1 MIPCP
6 ICRRSSRGFWFYPKL
21 LSTGGPALT
30 ACSSKHL
37 DLAIKMIDPT
47 EYERE
52 AIAHGGVQAGEY
64 LEALGKTDLATMTT
78 EEWDAFIEVV
88 CTGYVERLGEI
99 AEHLAAASA
108 KMKGKVTAADI
119 PY

>member
-1 MIPCP
+1 MKPCP
-6 ICRRSSRGFWFYPKL
+6 ICRRSSRGYFYLPKL
-21 LSTGGPALT
+21 LGKGGPAIT
-30 ACSSKHL
+30 ACSNKHL
-37 DLAIKMIDPT
+37 ELAIKMIDPT

-78 EEWDAFIEVV
+78 DEWDAFVEVIV
-88 CTGYVERLGEI
+88 TGYVERLGEI

>member
-1 MIPCP
+1 
-6 ICRRSSRGFWFYPKL
+6 
-21 LSTGGPALT
+21 
-30 ACSSKHL
+30 
-37 DLAIKMIDPT
+37 MIDPT

-64 LEALGKTDLATMTT
+64 LEALGKTDLATMT
-78 EEWDAFIEVV
+78 EQEWDAFIEVV

-99 AEHLAAASA
+99 AVGLAAAST
-108 KMKGKVTAADI
+108 KLQRKVTAADI